1 MSDECFVD
9 TNLLVYARDSSEETK
24 QPVAMAWLAELWK
37 RQTGRTSVQ
46 VLNEYYVTVTRKLNP
61 GLHVNQARSDVRALT
76 VWSPIAIGSRLIEA
90 TWEIEEETHY
100 AWWDALVVTSALYL
114 GCRYL
119 LSEDMQHGHS
129 IGALTIINPFSTSVD
144 ELL

>member
-76 VWSPIAIGSRLIEA
+76 VWSPIAISSRLIEA
-90 TWEIEEETHY
+90 AWEIEEETHY

>member
-1 MSDECFVD
+1 MSDECFAD

-46 VLNEYYVTVTRKLNP
+46 VLNEYYVTVTRRLNP
-61 GLHVNQARSDVRALT
+61 GLPVNQARSDVRALT
-76 VWSPIAIGSRLIEA
+76 VWSPIAISSRLIEA
-90 TWEIEEETHY
+90 AWEIEEQTHY
-100 AWWDALVVTSALYL
+100 AWWDALVVTSALFL

-119 LSEDMQHGHS
+119 LSEDLQHGHS